1 MTLSKGH
8 NSTKGDHPDKNTGQ
22 LFFYAESL
30 YEILKPYLKLVMDR
44 QAKAICP
51 FKFFK
56 VRGIMKK
63 TVLKQGWSI
72 LKDPYSAAS

>member
-44 QAKAICP
+44 QAQSNMPLQI
-51 FKFFK
+51 F
-56 VRGIMKK
+56 
-63 TVLKQGWSI
+63 QS
-72 LKDPYSAAS
+72 